1 MGHIL
6 CDRPSCA
13 GCVVEAP
20 ALLLG
25 CRNPGRRESGRQ
37 ASQKSAAAGVNQPI
51 HRKGLTPNVKRVS
64 GWVEG
69 ELPTDSKSSSGCR
82 IRP

>member
-13 GCVVEAP
+13 GCVDEAP

-37 ASQKSAAAGVNQPI
+37 ASQKSAAAGVIQPI
-51 HRKGLTPNVKRVS
+51 HRKGPTPNVKRVG